1 MSNQLDLNDPELYAT
16 LECMEINGGNFAA
29 QLVRAF
35 KAADPA
41 NRRKILDT
49 GRNCL
54 KSMGLMASLLFNNV
68 IRLNPLA
75 MPWSNISKYANH
87 ERSYFCTRL
96 RP

>member
-1 MSNQLDLNDPELYAT
+1 MSAQLDLNDQELYAT

-49 GRNCL
+49 WPELFEKHGPNGIFASQRQFPV
-54 KSMGLMASLLFNNV
+54 KSLGY
-68 IRLNPLA
+68 A
-75 MPWSNISKYANH
+75 MVQHITARKS
-87 ERSYFCTRL
+87 
-96 RP
+96 